1 MAGETVRQKRSR
13 YSPEVTYGVAALV
26 ATLLLALLLYFWLDW
41 SAYLVWLIGCNVV
54 TFLFFRYDKRQ
65 AAQPGAMRIPEIV
78 LHLLVLAGGVI
89 GGAFGMFLRPRHKTQ
104 KPIFW
109 IVLIAGALL
118 QFGLIYRW
126 FL

>member
-1 MAGETVRQKRSR
+1 MAGESVRPKGSR
-13 YSPEVTYGVAALV
+13 YSPDVTYGSAALV

-41 SAYLVWLIGCNVV
+41 SAYVVWLVGCNLV
-54 TFLFFRYDKRQ
+54 TFLFFRYDKRR

-78 LHLLVLAGGVI
+78 LHLLVLAGGVV
-89 GGAFGMFLRPRHKTQ
+89 GGAFGMLLRPRHKTQ

-118 QFGLIYRW
+118 HLGLIYVW